1 MYLPPSVDILVSF
14 YFFQL
19 DCEYCLILT
28 LDKGVHEI
36 LARMRKWPVI
46 KVVTIFAENYRSTW
60 SDKYKMPSVL
70 FTLCTCFVACSFNP
84 IPPHFPIVCFVSF
97 LCFLLRVHSTPFC
110 LIFFTWQL
118 KEADTRLHN
127 KDNNLQ
133 TMLNELN
140 TTISLKVNQAFTY
153 ALQAINC
160 GRGRRMIFY
169 PTDDV

>member
-1 MYLPPSVDILVSF
+1 MAIFFLPFYCYHYHDYRHHNHGPLSAFVD
-14 YFFQL
+14 YT
-19 DCEYCLILT
+19 C
-28 LDKGVHEI
+28 
-36 LARMRKWPVI
+36 
-46 KVVTIFAENYRSTW
+46 IFHPQWTFLS
-60 SDKYKMPSVL
+60 L
-70 FTLCTCFVACSFNP
+70 FTSFSWTASFVSSSPSICFVGCTFNP

-97 LCFLLRVHSTPFC
+97 CFVFVFLLRVHSTPFC

-140 TTISLKVNQAFTY
+140 TTISLKVNPQAFTY